1 VISNE
6 GRSATVRVAV
16 WSARHPWW
24 AIVGWVGFVLLCV
37 GAGAATGT
45 NRGTLA
51 DFRVGEAGRAETIAA
66 DAGLTPPFVE
76 QVLITAPSGAP
87 DPAAARDVTARMRA
101 LPEVA
106 AVGEPV
112 RAADGTTV
120 RVPVTLAGDP
130 DTARRAVRALLPEI
144 AAVQAAHPDLTVV
157 QTGSASISVG
167 VNDRQGADLA
177 RVELISLPVTF
188 AILYLVFGSVLAA
201 GLPVLLALSAF
212 AGSVGLYAVASW
224 AFPDAGGA
232 AVSVVF
238 LLGMAVG
245 VDYALFCVKRVR
257 EERARGLD
265 RVAAVEAAAA
275 TSGRAVVTSG
285 IAVVVSLAGLYLV
298 GDVIFSSV
306 ATGAILVVA
315 VAMAGSLTVL
325 PALLVVLG
333 RWTGGRR
340 LARHRAD
347 GRWAAVLQPALRR
360 PGVTLVAGVAIT
372 AAVAL
377 PALAMRLGTEGKE
390 TFPASVP
397 AVAAYERLTAA
408 FPDAGAAHLVAVRS
422 DGARAAEVAAALDAL
437 AAGGEVR
444 TSADATTS
452 VLRVPVPHPENS
464 PEAAASL
471 ERLRTELLPAALGL
485 PGVEYAVS
493 GEVARGADYAAHQD
507 ARIPWVVAFVSLAT
521 LVVMLVAF
529 GSVPLAAI
537 GVAINLAT
545 VAVAWGVLTLVFQG
559 TWAEELLGFTSTGFV
574 GSRMPLMV
582 LAILVGLST
591 DYQIFVVSRIR
602 EAVRS
607 GTPTRQAVLDG
618 IAGSAAVVT
627 SAAAIMLSVFASFL
641 FIDRIEMKQV
651 AVGLSVAVLFDA
663 IVLRILILP
672 SVMTLLGERSWWP
685 WRPAGRVAAAPT
697 ELVSEPGDYH
707 VHDAHG

>member
-1 VISNE
+1 VIGNE
-6 GRSATVRVAV
+6 RRRPPTVRVAV

-24 AIVGWVGFVLLCV
+24 AIAGWIGFILICV
-37 GAGAATGT
+37 AAGAVTGT

-51 DFRVGEAGRAETIAA
+51 DFRIGEAGRAEAIAE
-66 DAGLTPPFVE
+66 DARLTPPLVE
-76 QVLITAPSGAP
+76 QVLISAPSGTL
-87 DPAAARDVTARMRA
+87 DPAAAGAAAHDVTARMRA

-106 AVGEPV
+106 GVGEPV
-112 RAADGTTV
+112 RSVDGGAV

-130 DTARRAVRALLPEI
+130 DTARRAVRALLPET
-144 AAVQAAHPDLTVV
+144 AAVQAAHPGLVVV
-157 QTGSASISVG
+157 QTGNASISAG
-167 VNDRQGADLA
+167 VNDEQGADLA

-188 AILYLVFGSVLAA
+188 TILFLAFGSVLAA
-201 GLPVLLALSAF
+201 GLPVLLAVSAF

-257 EERARGLD
+257 EERSRGLD

-285 IAVVVSLAGLYLV
+285 IAVIGSLAGLYLV

-306 ATGAILVVA
+306 ATGAILVVVVA
-315 VAMAGSLTVL
+315 VAGSLTVL
-325 PALLVVLG
+325 PALLVVLAP
-333 RWTGGRR
+333 WTGGRR
-340 LARHRAD
+340 RHARDGSA
-347 GRWAAVLQPALRR
+347 GRWAAVLRPALRR

-372 AAVAL
+372 AAVAA
-377 PALAMRLGTEGKE
+377 PAVAMRLGTEGKE

-397 AVAAYERLTAA
+397 AVAAHAQLTAA
-408 FPDAGAAHLVAVRS
+408 FPEAGAAHLVAVRAEP
-422 DGARAAEVAAALDAL
+422 ARAAEVAAALDRL
-437 AAGGEVR
+437 AARTGGGEVR
-444 TSADATTS
+444 TSADGTTS
-452 VLRVPVPHPENS
+452 VFRVPMPHPENS
-464 PEAAASL
+464 AEAVGSL
-471 ERLRTELLPAALGL
+471 ERLRGELPAGLGTS
-485 PGVEYAVS
+485 GVEYAVS
-493 GEVARGADYAAHQD
+493 GEVARGVDYAAHQE
-507 ARIPWVVAFVSLAT
+507 ARIPWVIAFVCIAS

-537 GVAINLAT
+537 GVAINLAA

-559 TWAEELLGFTSTGFV
+559 TWAQEVLGFTSTGFV

-582 LAILVGLST
+582 MAILVGLST

-602 EAVRS
+602 EAVGR
-607 GTPTRQAVLDG
+607 GVPTGQAVLDG

-627 SAAAIMLSVFASFL
+627 SGAVIMLSVFASFL

-663 IVLRILILP
+663 VVLRILILP
-672 SVMTLLGERSWWP
+672 SVLTLLGERSWWP
-685 WRPAGRVAAAPT
+685 GRPAAQPVATPASA
-697 ELVSEPGDYH
+697 LV
-707 VHDAHG
+707 

>member
-1 VISNE
+1 VIGNE
-6 GRSATVRVAV
+6 RRRPPTVRVAV

-24 AIVGWVGFVLLCV
+24 AIAGWIGFVLVCV
-37 GAGAATGT
+37 GAGAVTGT

-51 DFRVGEAGRAETIAA
+51 DFRVGEAGRAEAIAE
-66 DAGLTPPFVE
+66 DAGLTPPLVE
-76 QVLITAPSGAP
+76 QVLITAPSGPLDAAAAG
-87 DPAAARDVTARMRA
+87 AAARDVTARMRA

-106 AVGEPV
+106 GVGEPV
-112 RAADGTTV
+112 RSVDGAAV

-130 DTARRAVRALLPEI
+130 DTARRAVRALLPET
-144 AAVQAAHPDLTVV
+144 AAVQAAHPGLVVV

-167 VNDRQGADLA
+167 VNDKQGADLA

-188 AILYLVFGSVLAA
+188 AILFLAFGSVLAA
-201 GLPVLLALSAF
+201 GLPVLLAVSAF
-212 AGSVGLYAVASW
+212 VGSVGLYAVASW

-257 EERARGLD
+257 EERSRGLD
-265 RVAAVEAAAA
+265 RVAAVAAAAA

-285 IAVVVSLAGLYLV
+285 NAVVGSLAGLYLV

-315 VAMAGSLTVL
+315 VAVAGSLTVL
-325 PALLVVLG
+325 PALLVVLAP
-333 RWTGGRR
+333 WTGGRR
-340 LARHRAD
+340 RHARDGSA

-372 AAVAL
+372 AAVAA

-390 TFPASVP
+390 TFPVSVP
-397 AVAAYERLTAA
+397 AVAAYSQLTAA
-408 FPDAGAAHLVAVRS
+408 FPEAGAAHLVAVRAEP
-422 DGARAAEVAAALDAL
+422 ARAAEAAAALDRL
-437 AAGGEVR
+437 AARTAGGEVR
-444 TSADATTS
+444 TSAEGTTS
-452 VLRVPVPHPENS
+452 VFRVPMPHPENS
-464 PEAAASL
+464 AEALGSL
-471 ERLRTELLPAALGL
+471 ERLREALPAGLGTS
-485 PGVEYAVS
+485 GVEYAVS
-493 GEVARGADYAAHQD
+493 GEVARGVDYAAHQE
-507 ARIPWVVAFVSLAT
+507 ARIPWVIAFVCIASL
-521 LVVMLVAF
+521 LVMLVAF

-537 GVAINLAT
+537 GVAINLAA

-559 TWAEELLGFTSTGFV
+559 TWAQDLLGFTSTGFV

-602 EAVRS
+602 EAVGR
-607 GTPTRQAVLDG
+607 GVPTRQAVLDG

-627 SAAAIMLSVFASFL
+627 SGAVIMLSVFASFL

-663 IVLRILILP
+663 VVLRILILP
-672 SVMTLLGERSWWP
+672 SVLTLLGERSWWP
-685 WRPAGRVAAAPT
+685 GRPAAQHAAAPARA
-697 ELVSEPGDYH
+697 LV
-707 VHDAHG
+707 

>member
-1 VISNE
+1 VIGNE
-6 GRSATVRVAV
+6 RRRQATVRLAV

-24 AIVGWVGFVLLCV
+24 AIAGWIGFVLVCV
-37 GAGAATGT
+37 GAGAVTGT

-51 DFRVGEAGRAETIAA
+51 DFRIGEAGRAETIAE
-66 DAGLTPPFVE
+66 DAGLTPPLVE
-76 QVLITAPSGAP
+76 QVLITAPSVRL
-87 DPAAARDVTARMRA
+87 DPAAAGAAARDVTARMLA

-112 RAADGTTV
+112 WSVDRTAV

-130 DTARRAVRALLPEI
+130 DTADRAVGALLPGT
-144 AAVQAAHPDLTVV
+144 AAVQASHPDITVV
-157 QTGSASISVG
+157 QTGGASISVG
-167 VNDRQGADLA
+167 VDDALGADLG
-177 RVELISLPVTF
+177 RVELISLPITV
-188 AILYLVFGSVLAA
+188 AILFLVFGSLLAA
-201 GLPVLLALSAF
+201 GLPVLLAISAF

-224 AFPDAGGA
+224 TFPDAGGA
-232 AVSVVF
+232 VTSVVF

-298 GDVIFSSV
+298 GDVIFSSIT
-306 ATGAILVVA
+306 TGAILVVA
-315 VAMAGSLTVL
+315 VAVAGSITVL
-325 PALLVVLG
+325 PALLVVLAP
-333 RWTGGRR
+333 WTGGGRR
-340 LARHRAD
+340 HTRDGSA
-347 GRWAAVLQPALRR
+347 GRWAAVLLPALRR
-360 PGVTLVAGVAIT
+360 PALTLVAGVAIT
-372 AAVAL
+372 AAVAA

-390 TFPASVP
+390 TFPVSVP
-397 AVAAYERLTAA
+397 AVAAYSQLTAA
-408 FPDAGAAHLVAVRS
+408 FPEAGAAHLVAVRAEP
-422 DGARAAEVAAALDAL
+422 ARAAEAAAALDRL
-437 AAGGEVR
+437 AARTAGGEVR
-444 TSADATTS
+444 TSADGTTS
-452 VLRVPVPHPENS
+452 VFRVPMPHPENS
-464 PEAAASL
+464 AEALGSL
-471 ERLRTELLPAALGL
+471 ERLREVLPAGLGTS
-485 PGVEYAVS
+485 GVEYAVT
-493 GEVARGADYAAHQD
+493 GEVARGVDYAAHQG
-507 ARIPWVVAFVSLAT
+507 ARIPWVIAFVCIAT
-521 LVVMLVAF
+521 LLVMLVAF
-529 GSVPLAAI
+529 GSVPLAVI

-559 TWAEELLGFTSTGFV
+559 TWAQDLLGFTSTGFV

-602 EAVRS
+602 EAVGR
-607 GTPTRQAVLDG
+607 GVPTRQAVLDG

-627 SAAAIMLSVFASFL
+627 SGAVIMLSVFASFL

-663 IVLRILILP
+663 VVLRILILP

-685 WRPAGRVAAAPT
+685 GRPAAQHAATPARA
-697 ELVSEPGDYH
+697 LV
-707 VHDAHG
+707 